1 MSRFYGSVSKS
12 QNGQNQFV
20 WVIDTSISD
29 RTVTAYFKIFAKGA
43 YTPYYSWNHTVK
55 CVVGGNTVL
64 NTTGRYPNSDGSW
77 VACSENIGG
86 TTYKRVYTLT
96 SGSTSVGNS
105 GGSVTSSFSYS
116 ITGSADYLPTKGTKT
131 VSGTDSIGAKTGSFN
146 LNILLPDGSEP
157 YSTGAAGSVE
167 FSSNGGS
174 SYTRLYNE
182 PSGSY
187 TIGTSFVCRNFSPGT
202 GLHLSGTSGFNSN
215 GGSGPWYATQGSS
228 TTLTFNTAWNTYT
241 IAYNAN
247 GGSGAPGSQTKTY
260 GTNLTLSSTTP
271 SRTGYTF
278 LGWSTSNTA
287 TSASY
292 SAGATLSS
300 DLTASHG
307 VTVTLYAVWS
317 INSYYLDL
325 NGWLDGAHSGGL
337 SPYGTANVTVNGT
350 VVGANVTDYYAK
362 HNYGS
367 SYSISNIKAKT
378 GYQYNGVHSGK
389 LSGTIGAGTVSV
401 SLDFS
406 TTKPSSL
413 KINGS
418 VQGPFEIDLSW
429 SATGLNITKYVVYA
443 NGTQIYSGTDTS
455 FVFNCAE
462 ETTYN
467 IYFTATNVGGTTTS
481 NTITLT
487 TPADQAKIRIKKD
500 GTWQKGKA
508 YYKKDGAWVKA
519 KKIYIK
525 VDGKWKINNN
535 YDS

>member
-43 YTPYYSWNHTVK
+43 YTPYYSWNHTVR

-64 NTTGRYPNSDGSW
+64 DTTGRYPNSDGSW

-96 SGSTSVGNS
+96 SGSASVGS
-105 GGSVTSSFSYS
+105 GGGSITSSFSYS
-116 ITGSADYLPTKGTKT
+116 ITGSANYLPTKGTKT
-131 VSGTDSIGAKTGSFN
+131 VSGTDNIGAVSLWNNINAYQPDGTTEGGLMFNLTTSDGGNWTNLTNEPTDFTKPYGTTATISNIRSNVTGAHYTSNNVTGNGAGSFTWTFATAN
-146 LNILLPDGSEP
+146 WACCL
-157 YSTGAAGSVE
+157 YS
-167 FSSNGGS
+167 
-174 SYTRLYNE
+174 
-182 PSGSY
+182 
-187 TIGTSFVCRNFSPGT
+187 
-202 GLHLSGTSGFNSN
+202 
-215 GGSGPWYATQGSS
+215 
-228 TTLTFNTAWNTYT
+228 AWNTYT

-260 GTNLTLSSTTP
+260 GTNLVLSSTKP

-278 LGWSTSNTA
+278 LGWSTNSSA

-292 SAGATLSS
+292 SAGATLNS
-300 DLTASHG
+300 DLTTSNGA
-307 VTVTLYAVWS
+307 TVTLYAVWS

-350 VVGANVTDYYAK
+350 VVGSNVTDYYAK

-367 SYSISNIKAKT
+367 SYSISNIKAKA

-418 VQGPFEIDLSW
+418 VQGPFRIDLSW
-429 SATGLNITKYVVYA
+429 SATGLNITKYTVYA
-443 NGTQIYSGTDTS
+443 NGSQIYTGTDTS
-455 FVFNCAE
+455 FGFDCAE
-462 ETTYN
+462 ETTYK
-467 IYFTATNVGGTTTS
+467 IYFTATNAGGTTTS
-481 NTITLT
+481 DTITLI

-500 GTWQKGKA
+500 GGWQKGKA

-525 VDGKWKINNN
+525 VNGEWKINNN